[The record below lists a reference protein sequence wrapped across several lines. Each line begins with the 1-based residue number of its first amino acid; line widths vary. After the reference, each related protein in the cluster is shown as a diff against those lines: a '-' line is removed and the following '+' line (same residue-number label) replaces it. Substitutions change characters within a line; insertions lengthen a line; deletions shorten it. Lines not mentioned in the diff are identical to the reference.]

1 MKNKEKG
8 RKQADVIRN
17 QSERLVGL
25 TKRDDHKYDHKDL
38 SKERFKKLVNK
49 KFNKL
54 EKLIYE
60 INHGKLRYYFN
71 PSHDGPFWDCSRI
84 GGQKGFPPP

>member
-1 MKNKEKG
+1 M
-8 RKQADVIRN
+8 
-17 QSERLVGL
+17 GL
-25 TKRDDHKYDHKDL
+25 AKRDDHKYDHKDL
-38 SKERFKKLVNK
+38 SKERFKKLVKK

-60 INHGKLRYYFN
+60 INHDDLTYYFN
-71 PSHDGPFWDCSRI
+71 PSQDGPFWDCSRI